1 MVESAMGFLEITSQ
15 SRSSFS
21 SSGYPN
27 IQGPGWESIEARWQT
42 VQWFFSWYTIYA
54 VFGSYTESRHDRGR
68 EQGVKKAS

>member
-1 MVESAMGFLEITSQ
+1 MQYLDITSQ
-15 SRSSFS
+15 SCSFFS

-27 IQGPGWESIEARWQT
+27 TQGPGWESIEARWQT

-54 VFGSYTESRHDRGR
+54 VFGGYTESRHDRGR

>member
-1 MVESAMGFLEITSQ
+1 MVESAMWFLDITSQ

-42 VQWFFSWYTIYA
+42 V
-54 VFGSYTESRHDRGR
+54 
-68 EQGVKKAS
+68 